1 LRVSAGFAPASPDFV
16 ARNATRQAVA
26 AAERA
31 MLRAMHA
38 DRPTLH
44 AATWVVWAAASV
56 VSVQLAPNV
65 LYASLVLLV
74 AVLVVETHGRRT
86 GLARAFPVFVALG
99 VSFGLLRVVLT
110 TLTTHGLG
118 TPIVTIPHAVL
129 PRILGGFRVG
139 GTIERQVLYQALA
152 DALVI
157 VVIIAVFGAWNAVV
171 SHHEVLQSVPRA
183 FHELGLVV
191 TIALAF
197 VPSTLAALRASREAD
212 RARTGG
218 VVVRRGRL
226 VRHAVPVLE
235 SGMERAVALAE
246 SMDSRGFG
254 HRPAG
259 RGERLAAVGTL
270 GGLLGLGGAFV
281 ALVGGAHVAAL
292 ISGSVGLALVVGAIA
307 SASSAAKRV
316 RYRPRRLTAA
326 DRRVM
331 AAVLIAPVGL
341 AFIGAFGDRSLRWSP
356 TASGLPP
363 FHPLVVLALL
373 ALSVPAFGT
382 RASGTAA

>member
-1 LRVSAGFAPASPDFV
+1 MERGAARDAGAVSIDRLPSN
-16 ARNATRQAVA
+16 RRSS
-26 AAERA
+26 
-31 MLRAMHA
+31 

-44 AATWVVWAAASV
+44 AATWIVWAAAAV

-86 GLARAFPVFVALG
+86 GLARAFPVFLALG
-99 VSFGLLRVVLT
+99 ASFGLLRVVLT
-110 TLTTHGLG
+110 VATTHGLG
-118 TPIVTIPHAVL
+118 TPIATLPHLNL
-129 PRILGGFRVG
+129 PRLLGGFRVG
-139 GTIERQVLYQALA
+139 GTIERQVLWQALA

-157 VVIIAVFGAWNAVV
+157 VVVIAVFGAWNAVV
-171 SHHEVLQSVPRA
+171 SHHEVLQSTPRA

-246 SMDSRGFG
+246 SMDARGFG

-259 RGERLAAVGTL
+259 RGERVAAMGTL

-281 ALVGGAHVAAL
+281 ALVGGAHLAAA
-292 ISGSVGLALVVGAIA
+292 ISGGLGLALLIAAIA
-307 SASSAAKRV
+307 TASSAARRV
-316 RYRPRRLTAA
+316 RYRPRRLTAL
-326 DRRVM
+326 DGRVM
-331 AAVLIAPVGL
+331 AAVLVAPIGL
-341 AFIGAFGDRSLRWSP
+341 ALLGAFGDHSLRWAP
-356 TASGLPP
+356 TGSGLPP

-373 ALSVPAFGT
+373 ALSVPALAG
-382 RASGTAA
+382 SAAA

>member
-1 LRVSAGFAPASPDFV
+1 V
-16 ARNATRQAVA
+16 
-26 AAERA
+26 
-31 MLRAMHA
+31 
-38 DRPTLH
+38 LH
-44 AATWVVWAAASV
+44 AATWIVWAAAAV

-110 TLTTHGLG
+110 TATTHGLG
-118 TPIVTIPHAVL
+118 TPIATVPHLTL

-139 GTIERQVLYQALA
+139 GTIERQVLSQALA
-152 DALVI
+152 DALII
-157 VVIIAVFGAWNAVV
+157 VVVIAVFGAWNAVV

-259 RGERLAAVGTL
+259 RGERIAAAGTL
-270 GGLLGLGGAFV
+270 GGLLGLGGAFI
-281 ALVGGAHVAAL
+281 ALVGGAHLAAM
-292 ISGSVGLALVVGAIA
+292 ISGGLGLTLVVTAIA
-307 SASSAAKRV
+307 TASSAAKRV
-316 RYRPRRLTAA
+316 RYRPRRLTAL
-326 DRRVM
+326 DGRVM
-331 AAVLIAPVGL
+331 AAVLVAPIGL
-341 AFIGAFGDRSLRWSP
+341 ALLGAFGDHSLKWAP

-363 FHPLVVLALL
+363 FHPLVALVLLTL
-373 ALSVPAFGT
+373 CVPAIVRSTGVRSDNLRT
-382 RASGTAA
+382 GSA

>member
-1 LRVSAGFAPASPDFV
+1 MLALVSADRLATDRLATDRVSSD
-16 ARNATRQAVA
+16 RQSS
-26 AAERA
+26 
-31 MLRAMHA
+31 
-38 DRPTLH
+38 DRPQLH
-44 AATWVVWAAASV
+44 AATWIVWAASAV

-86 GLARAFPVFVALG
+86 GLARAFPVFVTLG
-99 VSFGLLRVVLT
+99 ASFGLLRVVLT
-110 TLTTHGLG
+110 VVTTHGLG
-118 TPIVTIPHAVL
+118 TPIATQPYLTL

-139 GTIERQVLYQALA
+139 GTIERQVLWQALA

-157 VVIIAVFGAWNAVV
+157 VVVIAVFGAWNAVV

-197 VPSTLAALRASREAD
+197 VPSTLAALRASRESD

-246 SMDSRGFG
+246 SMDARGFG

-259 RGERLAAVGTL
+259 RSERVAALGTL

-281 ALVGGAHVAAL
+281 ALVGDAPLAAA
-292 ISGSVGLALVVGAIA
+292 ISGGIGLALLMAAVATA
-307 SASSAAKRV
+307 SAAATRV
-316 RYRPRRLTAA
+316 RYRPRRLTAL
-326 DRRVM
+326 DGRVM
-331 AAVLIAPVGL
+331 AAVVIAPIGL
-341 AFIGAFGDRSLRWSP
+341 ALLGASGDHSLRWAP
-356 TASGLPP
+356 TGSGLPP

-373 ALSVPAFGT
+373 ALSVPAGFRSSVLVG
-382 RASGTAA
+382 AGI

>member
-1 LRVSAGFAPASPDFV
+1 
-16 ARNATRQAVA
+16 T
-26 AAERA
+26 
-31 MLRAMHA
+31 
-38 DRPTLH
+38 
-44 AATWVVWAAASV
+44 
-56 VSVQLAPNV
+56 
-65 LYASLVLLV
+65 
-74 AVLVVETHGRRT
+74 
-86 GLARAFPVFVALG
+86 
-99 VSFGLLRVVLT
+99 
-110 TLTTHGLG
+110 
-118 TPIVTIPHAVL
+118 L

-139 GTIERQVLYQALA
+139 GTIERQVLWQALA

-157 VVIIAVFGAWNAVV
+157 VVVIAVFGAWNAVV

-197 VPSTLAALRASREAD
+197 VPSTLAALRASRESD

-246 SMDSRGFG
+246 SMDARGFG

-259 RGERLAAVGTL
+259 RSERVAALGTL

-281 ALVGGAHVAAL
+281 ALVGDAPLAAA
-292 ISGSVGLALVVGAIA
+292 ISGGLGLALLTVAVATA
-307 SASSAAKRV
+307 SAAATRV
-316 RYRPRRLTAA
+316 RYRPRRLTGL
-326 DRRVM
+326 DGRVM
-331 AAVLIAPVGL
+331 AAVAIAPIGL
-341 AFIGAFGDRSLRWSP
+341 AVLGAAGDRSLRWAP
-356 TASGLPP
+356 TGSGLPP

-373 ALSVPAFGT
+373 ALSVPAVFRSSVLVGAGT
-382 RASGTAA
+382 